1 LAHQSFQA
9 LVVCKN
15 GERVIQEV
23 RPMFDYCGDGKRF
36 SDISSSVEEFWEKL
50 FAEKGNGIIV
60 S

>member
-1 LAHQSFQA
+1 
-9 LVVCKN
+9 
-15 GERVIQEV
+15 
-23 RPMFDYCGDGKRF
+23 MFDYCGDGKRF